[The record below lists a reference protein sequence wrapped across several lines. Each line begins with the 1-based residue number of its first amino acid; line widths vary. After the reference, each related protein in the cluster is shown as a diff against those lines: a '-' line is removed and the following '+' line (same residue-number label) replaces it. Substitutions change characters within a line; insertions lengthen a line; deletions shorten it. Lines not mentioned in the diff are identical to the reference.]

1 MLRDENQTS
10 CRPENGDWFTL
21 HSPGSFRFWVFR
33 ISRGIAKC
41 LGGSC
46 TPQTRATTRV
56 APYIWCQPFEFPKN
70 LSFLIRVSKVG
81 ETAVSISVSTW
92 QHPCAAAT
100 SAPKSKRSLT
110 RQNSFVILRKTFAQT
125 FYIRLEAL
133 LITTIRDVA
142 RQAGVSIS
150 TVSHVVNSSR
160 AVSQESRDRVLQAMN
175 QLDYKPNALAQNLR
189 RQQTFSIGMIVPDS
203 ANPFFAEVARG
214 IEDTSFTQNHSV
226 ILCNTDGDVDKQAAH
241 TDLLIKNQVAGIL
254 FVAAGIS
261 TELVEDLQARRV
273 PVVVVDREVPGVSV
287 DTVLTNH
294 LQGGR
299 LATQHLWDLGHRRI
313 ACISGGSNLS
323 PSAERL
329 IGYQQILHENGIL
342 YDESLVVRGD
352 FQYVSGYEAARQL
365 LALADPPTAVFA
377 CNDLMAVGVIS
388 AVTELGLRVP
398 QDLSV
403 VGFDDVRL
411 ASFTNPPLTTIA
423 QPKYEIGVIATEM
436 LLARAQNIDAP
447 TRLQRLDTELV
458 IRQSTAPLLKE

>member
-1 MLRDENQTS
+1 
-10 CRPENGDWFTL
+10 
-21 HSPGSFRFWVFR
+21 
-33 ISRGIAKC
+33 
-41 LGGSC
+41 
-46 TPQTRATTRV
+46 
-56 APYIWCQPFEFPKN
+56 
-70 LSFLIRVSKVG
+70 
-81 ETAVSISVSTW
+81 
-92 QHPCAAAT
+92 
-100 SAPKSKRSLT
+100 
-110 RQNSFVILRKTFAQT
+110 
-125 FYIRLEAL
+125 
-133 LITTIRDVA
+133 
-142 RQAGVSIS
+142 
-150 TVSHVVNSSR
+150 
-160 AVSQESRDRVLQAMN
+160 MN